1 MDSYQPTKMISKSIQ
16 NAVKKIREIWLYTLL
31 FLVSAYIFRNRGLV
45 GILCSKLL
53 KTVLMV
59 AVSML
64 SHAEFGRSDHREFA
78 LQFIAFLNIH
88 IQHGK
93 STNLNRYFSFNSDL
107 KIVRMKAS
115 KLRNKGDP
123 YLSRFPNLMLCRN
136 FLQSLFEIQGTAL
149 NLNDYRNTKVIKVIR
164 GNE

>member
-1 MDSYQPTKMISKSIQ
+1 MALYLTVPCKCIHFQETLIRWNLILNIIKKGCTEHRGTNIGALHFIS
-16 NAVKKIREIWLYTLL
+16 
-31 FLVSAYIFRNRGLV
+31 
-45 GILCSKLL
+45 
-53 KTVLMV
+53 
-59 AVSML
+59 
-64 SHAEFGRSDHREFA
+64 
-78 LQFIAFLNIH
+78 FLNIH
-88 IQHGK
+88 FQHVK

-136 FLQSLFEIQGTAL
+136 FLQSLFEIQATAL